1 MDWDLPLAGPHNV
14 RRMRPIP
21 DQALSLLMAH
31 CEAQP
36 EQAPRLQRL
45 RSWLE
50 QRGMAGDDLAARTHW
65 PAHLTVSALAW
76 DGQQLL
82 LIHHRASGLW
92 LPPGGHL
99 EPTDASLQAGA
110 LRELRE
116 ETGLNAEQLGC
127 GLLASE
133 LLDIDCH
140 PIAARADK
148 GEPAHWHHDYLFLV
162 RTPAYVLQPQWTE
175 VAGARWCTR
184 EQALAVGNAR
194 LQRALLALQELQAP

>member
-1 MDWDLPLAGPHNV
+1 
-14 RRMRPIP
+14 MRPLP

-31 CEAQP
+31 CATHT

-50 QRGMAGDDLAARTHW
+50 ERGSAGADLAARSHW

-76 DGQQLL
+76 EGERVL

-99 EPTDASLQAGA
+99 EATDLSLQAGA
-110 LRELRE
+110 LRELQE
-116 ETGLNAEQLGC
+116 ETGLCVEPE
-127 GLLASE
+127 GLELPEMELRASE
-133 LLDIDCH
+133 VLDIDSH

-148 GEPAHWHHDYLFLV
+148 GEPAHWHHDFLFLV
-162 RTPAYVLQPQWTE
+162 QLQGMTPAFEPQPQWAE
-175 VAGARWCTR
+175 VAGARWLTR
-184 EQALAVGNAR
+184 AEALRLGNAR
-194 LQRALLALQELQAP
+194 LSRALQGLPRTTT